1 MKTNQVLLGLALIAF
16 VAACDGPGVVGP
28 GSQIPVVIGRDS
40 TASTSVVT
48 GTWNR
53 TLLFV
58 DEFGFSNSNGTTWQ
72 FGPDGTA
79 VRTILT
85 QNLSLGLSDQVVTTG
100 RWQIQGTRII
110 IDFDPPASGHLELE
124 FRFDAGQLILAGQS
138 FSRVG

>member
-1 MKTNQVLLGLALIAF
+1 MKTNLVLLGLACVIFA
-16 VAACDGPGVVGP
+16 VGCDGPGVVGP
-28 GSQIPVVIGRDS
+28 GSRIPVVIGRDS

-48 GTWNR
+48 GTWSR

-58 DEFGFSNSNGTTWQ
+58 DEFGFSNSTETTWQ
-72 FGPDGTA
+72 FGADGT
-79 VRTILT
+79 VSRTILT
-85 QNLSLGLSDQVVTTG
+85 QNLSLARSDTVVTTG

-138 FSRVG
+138 FTRVG